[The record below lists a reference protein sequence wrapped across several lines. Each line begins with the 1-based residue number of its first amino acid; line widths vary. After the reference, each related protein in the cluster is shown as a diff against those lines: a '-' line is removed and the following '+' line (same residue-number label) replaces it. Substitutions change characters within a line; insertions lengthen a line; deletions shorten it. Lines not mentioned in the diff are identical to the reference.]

1 MRKNKVKQVLRDGGV
16 AIGTNIFEFGTTGIA
31 RIAAAAGAD
40 FIFLDME
47 HTGWSIETIRMLIA
61 STGGL
66 DLAPVVRPPALQY
79 HLLSGPLDMGAMG
92 LFVPMVETEDQAR
105 QIVHFS
111 KYPPEGVRGAAFGFA
126 HDDYQGGDVHAKMKS
141 ANDEL
146 LLAALVETGKGTENA
161 DSIAAVPGI
170 DLLWVGQ
177 FDLTNS
183 LGIPGQFTHPDYL
196 RAVDRVLEVC
206 HRRGKAAGFMATSVE
221 EGQALLKQGFRC
233 LEYWGDSFI
242 YRQALSEAISSLR
255 KSAGAAPQKAVAG
268 D

>member
-1 MRKNKVKQVLRDGGV
+1 MRKNKMKRVLRDGGV
-16 AIGTNIFEFGTTGIA
+16 AIGTNIFEFGTTGIS
-31 RIAAAAGAD
+31 RIVAAAGAD
-40 FIFLDME
+40 FIFFDME

-66 DLAPVVRPPALQY
+66 DLVPVVRPPALQY

-92 LFVPMVETEDQAR
+92 LMIPMVETEEQAR
-105 QIVHFS
+105 TIVHFA

-126 HDDYQGGDVHAKMKS
+126 HDDYQGGDVFAKMKS
-141 ANDEL
+141 ANEEL
-146 LLAALVETGKGTENA
+146 LLAALVETGRGTENA
-161 DSIAAVPGI
+161 DKIAAIPGI

-183 LGIPGQFTHPDYL
+183 LGIPGQFTHPEYL
-196 RAVDRVLEVC
+196 RAVDRVLQAC
-206 HRRGKAAGFMATSVE
+206 HKHDKAAGFMATSVE

-242 YRQALSEAISSLR
+242 YRQALSQAISSLR
-255 KSAGAAPQKAVAG
+255 ESIRVAPERALSS

>member
-1 MRKNKVKQVLRDGGV
+1 MHVRKNRVKQVLRDGGV

-40 FIFLDME
+40 FVLFDME

-66 DLAPVVRPPALQY
+66 DLVPVVRPPALQY
-79 HLLSGPLDMGAMG
+79 HLLSVPLDMGAMG
-92 LFVPMVETEDQAR
+92 LFISMVETEEQAR
-105 QIVHFS
+105 EIVHFS

-126 HDDYQGGDVHAKMKS
+126 HDDYRGGDVGAKMRS

-146 LLAALVETGKGTENA
+146 LLAALVETGKGAENA
-161 DSIAAVPGI
+161 DRIAGVPGI

-183 LGIPGQFTHPDYL
+183 LGIPGQFTHPHFL
-196 RAVDRVLEVC
+196 RAVDGILEAC
-206 HRRGKAAGFMATSVE
+206 DRHGKAAGFMATSIE
-221 EGQALLKQGFRC
+221 EGHALLKQGFRC

-242 YRQALSEAISSLR
+242 YRQALSEAISGL
-255 KSAGAAPQKAVAG
+255 KKGVASQNVLSH
-268 D
+268 